1 MRLLNHTIIIIYIL
15 FLASCNS
22 AENHDH
28 ALESKTEKTEES
40 GEHDH
45 EGEKVVESQEH
56 NHDAENIKQ
65 SITAY
70 SNDFEVFAET
80 DPFIINEDAEIL
92 AHFSFVSNYK
102 PVESGS
108 ITITLTANG
117 KSVSQ
122 KLDTPTRKGIYK
134 FKIKPNFSGKGKLI
148 FDLKNEKGVFQIIAD
163 NITVYDD
170 DHDAI
175 YETEE
180 AKISSS
186 NGISFTKEQSWKID
200 FATAMIKSEPFGQ
213 LIKTSARILS
223 APSDE
228 LTLSAKSS
236 GIVVITNNSF
246 TEGANVKEGQNL
258 LMISGSQLAKN
269 NSTVRYA
276 EAESKYELTK
286 ANFERNKELIKDK
299 IISEKEFQQSQ
310 NEFENARTAYETL
323 KQNFNANGQNIASM
337 ASGTIQKV
345 FVTNGQFVEAGQ
357 PLLII
362 SKNKK
367 LILQAGV
374 QQKQATLL
382 NAIDNVNIKILEQN
396 KTYKLDQLN
405 GKLLSIG
412 NATAT
417 NSHLIPLTFQIDY
430 TENFIPGGFA
440 ELFINTRSSENCIAV
455 PNSALIEEQGYFA
468 VFVQLTPELFEKREV
483 EVGQTDGLNTKI
495 INGLT
500 EGERIV
506 TKGAILVK
514 LAAVSNSLDPH
525 AGHVH

>member
-1 MRLLNHTIIIIYIL
+1 MRLLNHTFIIIYFL

-22 AENHDH
+22 VGKQDH
-28 ALESKTEKTEES
+28 ASESKTQES

-45 EGEKVVESQEH
+45 AGEKVVESQEH
-56 NHDAENIKQ
+56 NHDAEIIKQ
-65 SITAY
+65 TITAY
-70 SNDFEVFAET
+70 SNEFEVFAEA
-80 DPFIINEDAEIL
+80 DPFITNEESEIL

-102 PVESGS
+102 PVEGGS
-108 ITITLTANG
+108 ITATLTVNG

-122 KLDTPTRKGIYK
+122 KLDKPSRKGIYK
-134 FKIKPNFSGKGKLI
+134 FKIKPIFSGKGKLI
-148 FDLKNEKGVFQIIAD
+148 FELNTDNGIFQVVAD
-163 NITVYDD
+163 NITVYND
-170 DHDAI
+170 DHEAI
-175 YETEE
+175 HETEE
-180 AKISSS
+180 AIITSP

-236 GIVVITNNSF
+236 GVVVIINNMF
-246 TEGANVKEGQNL
+246 TEGANVQEGQNL
-258 LMISGSQLAKN
+258 LVISGSQLADN
-269 NSTVRYA
+269 NSTVRYT
-276 EAESKYELTK
+276 ETESKYVLTK
-286 ANFERNKELIKDK
+286 ATYERNKELIKDK

-310 NEFENARTAYETL
+310 NEFENAKTAYETL
-323 KQNFNANGQNIASM
+323 KQNFNANGQNIS
-337 ASGTIQKV
+337 STVTGTIQKV
-345 FVTNGQFVEAGQ
+345 FVSNGQFVEAGQ
-357 PLLII
+357 PLLTI
-362 SKNKK
+362 SRNKK

-396 KTYKLDQLN
+396 KTYKLDEIN

-417 NSHLIPLTFQIDY
+417 NSHLIPITFQIDY

>member
-1 MRLLNHTIIIIYIL
+1 MRLLSHTIIIIYFL

-22 AENHDH
+22 AEKQDH
-28 ALESKTEKTEES
+28 ATESKTEKTAES
-40 GEHDH
+40 DVHDH
-45 EGEKVVESQEH
+45 ASEKAEEAQEH
-56 NHDAENIKQ
+56 NHDAENVKL

-70 SNDFEVFAET
+70 SNEFEVFAEA
-80 DPFIINEDAEIL
+80 DPFIANEESEIL
-92 AHFSFVSNYK
+92 AHFSFIENYK

-108 ITITLTANG
+108 ITATLTANG

-122 KLDTPTRKGIYK
+122 KLDKPTRKGIYK
-134 FKIKPNFSGKGKLI
+134 FKIKPNFYGKGKLI
-148 FDLKNEKGVFQIIAD
+148 FELSNEKGLFQVIAN
-163 NITVYDD
+163 NITIYNDEHV
-170 DHDAI
+170 AI
-175 YETEE
+175 HETEE
-180 AKISSS
+180 AIITSP

-213 LIKTSARILS
+213 LIKTSAKILS

-236 GIVVITNNSF
+236 GIVLITNNSF
-246 TEGANVKEGQNL
+246 TEGANIKEGQNL
-258 LMISGSQLAKN
+258 LMISGSQLAEN

-276 EAESKYELTK
+276 EVESKYELTK
-286 ANFERNKELIKDK
+286 AIYDRNKELIKDK

-310 NEFENARTAYETL
+310 NDFENAKTAYESL
-323 KQNFNANGQNIASM
+323 KQNFNANGQNIASTV
-337 ASGTIQKV
+337 SGTIQKV
-345 FVTNGQFVEAGQ
+345 YVTNGQFVEAGQ
-357 PLLII
+357 PLLTL
-362 SKNKK
+362 SRNKK
-367 LILQAGV
+367 LMLQAGV
-374 QQKQATLL
+374 QQKQAMLL

-396 KTYKLDQLN
+396 KTYKLDELN
-405 GKLLSIG
+405 GKLLSLG

-417 NSHLIPLTFQIDY
+417 NSHLIPVTFQIDY
-430 TENFIPGGFA
+430 KEILIPGGFV

-483 EVGQTDGLNTKI
+483 EVGQTDGMNTKI
-495 INGLT
+495 IKGLT
-500 EGERIV
+500 DGERIV
-506 TKGAILVK
+506 TMGAILVK

>member
-1 MRLLNHTIIIIYIL
+1 MRLLNHSITLLYIL
-15 FLASCNS
+15 FLTSCS
-22 AENHDH
+22 APSKHEH
-28 ALESKTEKTEES
+28 ESESTTEKVVES

-45 EGEKVVESQEH
+45 ASEKTEESQEH
-56 NHDAENIKQ
+56 NHDAENVKQ

-70 SNDFEVFAET
+70 SNDFEVFAEA

-92 AHFSFVSNYK
+92 AHFSFISNYK
-102 PVESGS
+102 PVENGS
-108 ITITLTANG
+108 ITATLTVNG

-122 KLDTPTRKGIYK
+122 KLDEPTRKGIYK

-148 FDLKNEKGVFQIIAD
+148 FELNNEKGIFQVIAD

-170 DHDAI
+170 DHEAI
-175 YETEE
+175 HETEE
-180 AKISSS
+180 AIISSS

-228 LTLSAKSS
+228 FVLSAKSS

-246 TEGANVKEGQNL
+246 TEGTNVKEGQNL
-258 LMISGSQLAKN
+258 LMISGSQLAEN
-269 NSTVRYA
+269 NSTIRYS
-276 EAESKYELTK
+276 EVENKYELTK
-286 ANFERNKELIKDK
+286 ANYERNKELIKER

-310 NEFENARTAYETL
+310 NEFENAKIAYETL
-323 KQNFNANGQNIASM
+323 KQNFNANGQTIS
-337 ASGTIQKV
+337 STVTGTIQKV

-357 PLLII
+357 PLLSI

-367 LILQAGV
+367 LILYAGV
-374 QQKQATLL
+374 QQKHATLL
-382 NAIDNVNIKILEQN
+382 NAIENVNIKILEQN
-396 KTYKLDQLN
+396 KTFKLDQLN

-417 NSHLIPLTFQIDY
+417 NSHLIPVTFQIDY
-430 TENFIPGGFA
+430 TESFIPGGFA
-440 ELFINTRSSENCIAV
+440 ELFINTLSNESCIAV

-500 EGERIV
+500 DGERIV
-506 TKGAILVK
+506 TRGAILVK

>member
-1 MRLLNHTIIIIYIL
+1 MRLLYLSIITIYIS
-15 FLASCNS
+15 FLTSCNS
-22 AENHDH
+22 TESHKH
-28 ALESKTEKTEES
+28 ASESKTEKTAE
-40 GEHDH
+40 GDEHDH
-45 EGEKVVESQEH
+45 AGEKAEASHDHGAESV
-56 NHDAENIKQ
+56 KQ
-65 SITAY
+65 TITAY
-70 SNDFEVFAET
+70 SNDLEVFAEA

-92 AHFSFVSNYK
+92 AHFSFISNYK

-108 ITITLTANG
+108 ITATLTANG

-122 KLDTPTRKGIYK
+122 KLDNPTRKGIYK
-134 FKIKPNFSGKGKLI
+134 FTIKPNFTGKGKLI
-148 FDLKNEKGVFQIIAD
+148 FELNGDKGAFQIIAD

-170 DHDAI
+170 DHEAI
-175 YETEE
+175 HETEE
-180 AKISSS
+180 AKISSP

-228 LTLSAKSS
+228 FTISAKSS
-236 GIVVITNNSF
+236 GVVVITNNSF
-246 TEGANVKEGQNL
+246 TEGASVKEGQSL
-258 LMISGSQLAKN
+258 ILISGSQLAEN
-269 NSTVRYA
+269 NSSVRYS
-276 EAESKYELTK
+276 EVESKYELAK
-286 ANFERNKELIKDK
+286 ANYDRNKELIKDK

-310 NEFENARTAYETL
+310 NEFENAKVAFETL
-323 KQNFNANGQNIASM
+323 KQNFSANGQNISSTV
-337 ASGTIQKV
+337 SGTIQKI

-357 PLLII
+357 PILTI

-374 QQKQATLL
+374 QQKQAMLL
-382 NAIDNVNIKILEQN
+382 NAIENVNIKILEQN
-396 KTYKLDQLN
+396 KIFKLDELN
-405 GKLLSIG
+405 GKLISVG
-412 NATAT
+412 NATAS

-430 TENFIPGGFA
+430 TQSLIPGGFV
-440 ELFINTRSSENCIAV
+440 ELFINTRSNENCIAV
-455 PNSALIEEQGYFA
+455 PNGALIEEQGYFA

-483 EVGQTDGLNTKI
+483 EVGQTDGFNTRITK
-495 INGLT
+495 GLT
-500 EGERIV
+500 DGERIV